1 MMTLYKNKVCVLIPA
16 YNEESKIKEVINSIH
31 KLGVTILVVD
41 DGSIDETVNICKSI
55 KNTLLL
61 KHDKNYGYVES
72 LNTGFKFLV
81 EKDFDFIITIDADNQ
96 LSADDIDKF
105 ICFAVNEN
113 FDLVVGNRNYM
124 NRVSEYFFS
133 KLSMLILGLKDPFC
147 GLKLYK
153 MERIKEFL
161 PFDSHNLIG
170 SELLLKSKYNKLNIK
185 QVPIIS
191 KKREGMSKF
200 GNSIDGEF
208 KILKASILILINHV
222 VRNKF

>member
-1 MMTLYKNKVCVLIPA
+1 MTLNKNKVCVLIPA
-16 YNEESKIKEVINSIH
+16 YNEESNIKDVINSIH

-41 DGSIDETVNICKSI
+41 DGSIDETANICKLI
-55 KNTLLL
+55 KNTLIL
-61 KHDKNYGYVES
+61 KHDKNYGYVAS
-72 LNTGFKFLV
+72 LNTGFKFLA

-96 LSADDIDKF
+96 LSACDIEKF
-105 ICFAVNEN
+105 ICLAVNEN

-133 KLSMLILGLKDPFC
+133 KLSTLIFDLKDPFC

-153 MERIKEFL
+153 IKKIREFL

-170 SELLLKSKYNKLNIK
+170 SELLLKGKYNNLNIK

-191 KKREGMSKF
+191 KKRDGMSKF
-200 GNSIDGEF
+200 GNSFNGEL

-222 VRNKF
+222 IRNKF